1 MAVVWLFKT
10 PTSNYWGVKHLNNH
24 EVNKPSI
31 FLMSLTYLK
40 LQEAA
45 WRSG

>member
-1 MAVVWLFKT
+1 MIIQDANVKLL
-10 PTSNYWGVKHLNNH
+10 GVKHLNNH